1 MHASIKITNGVQ
13 QLNRT
18 RIGLISVLPIQI
30 ERMPEKS
37 GVLSL
42 TCIPAST
49 EILSII
55 KTSFKFIKL
64 FYTKA
69 WWENNRF
76 ISRACL
82 RTV

>member
-1 MHASIKITNGVQ
+1 MHADIKITNKVP
-13 QLNRT
+13 QLNKT
-18 RIGLISVLPIQI
+18 WIGLISVLPTQI
-30 ERMPEKS
+30 ERIPEKS

-42 TCIPAST
+42 TCIPTS
-49 EILSII
+49 IVSLLII
-55 KTSFKFIKL
+55 KISFKFIKP
-64 FYTKA
+64 FYVKV